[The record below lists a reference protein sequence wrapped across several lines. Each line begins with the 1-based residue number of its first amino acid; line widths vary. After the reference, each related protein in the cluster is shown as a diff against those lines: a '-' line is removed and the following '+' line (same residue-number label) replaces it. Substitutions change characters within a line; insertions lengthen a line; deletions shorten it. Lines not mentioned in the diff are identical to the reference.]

1 MKDPEFANPKLANP
15 KLADPKLIDPRL
27 TDADARTRITED
39 TATTLFVEAGAGS
52 GKTHSLVQRICRLVL
67 VDGIELDRIAAI
79 TFTEKAAA
87 ELRERVRV
95 ELAGH
100 STPEAEI
107 ALQQLD
113 TAAIGTLHGFAA
125 RLIGEHPLEA
135 KVPPR
140 IEVVDAMGSQ
150 LSFQRRWE
158 RMQRLLFTDDAP
170 AVVVDA
176 MHILIATGVSVNQM
190 RTLADGLDR
199 NWDRLTLD
207 DDPQRITEANIDTIL
222 WEAESICDY
231 LDDCTDHGDK
241 LAQQLIILRDWLTL
255 VQAEHDAT
263 GWIPIVVDCPGP
275 GTGGRGGAW
284 KGGTAQVKGI
294 KARIKSLRDETIPGV
309 LTEYLDGALRVV
321 LHHLTK
327 LILHE
332 AAERRRTG
340 RLEFHDLLVYAAKV
354 LEIPEVAAAAHERYQ
369 RVLLDEFQDT
379 DPLQLKLAQRIV
391 AGADA
396 GADADPD
403 VDARGRLFTV
413 GDPKQS
419 IYRFR
424 RADIAAYMGA
434 REQVPDADVVQLTT
448 NFRSTRTVIEWVNE
462 VFGRLIAAQGHV
474 QPEYVAL
481 AARPDRPQPAPL
493 LWGPAP
499 FVFSDDSEPT
509 ADELNLGK
517 AEVPRTREARDVA
530 RIIATATEIG
540 WCHEK
545 YRDKDDYEH
554 VPLRWSDI
562 CILIPSRAVLPY
574 LEKSLDAAGIEFR
587 SEASS
592 LVYSTQEVHDLL
604 VTCRALAN
612 TADSAAIVAALRTPL
627 FGCGD
632 DDLLR
637 WRTAGGKW
645 IIHLDPPPGQEDSPV
660 AAAFRYLREV
670 SARLGDLNP
679 GALLAR
685 LAADRRVF
693 EVSMDSPRHRDVWR
707 RLRFVIDQAHA
718 WYAEDRGSLRDYLDW
733 AAGQADENARVAEA
747 VLPEIGVNA
756 VRIMTIHAAK
766 GLQFPMV
773 IVAGMSGGFRTDSEP
788 VLWDAD
794 DTLQAYASKTVR
806 TSGYKDAEN
815 LEDAHIQAEKIR
827 LLYVACT
834 RAESH
839 LAVSGYIGA
848 RSCWGSILA
857 AGLDGVEN
865 LMPELVEARRHEE
878 DAPTVGEHQS
888 WDDWTAETERI
899 AELSARRSS
908 YSATHIAHPETDT
921 ATTLLDSY
929 TTGGLIAQ
937 GNPTPV
943 TGVLAGK
950 DHGKH
955 LGTALHSVL
964 EAVSLAD
971 GADDTFRETA
981 RNVAAAND
989 FEEPD
994 TFVALA
1000 CSAIDAEPV
1009 RRAAIRPHWQEMQL
1023 AGIAPDGVT
1032 VVEGIADLVYRDDD
1046 GTLVILDYKT
1056 DVGVSQSTIDAYW
1069 TQLSIYADLI
1079 GQATGERVGRLELVF
1094 CRPGDAVTIRRPCV

>member
-1 MKDPEFANPKLANP
+1 MTDER
-15 KLADPKLIDPRL
+15 LADE
-27 TDADARTRITED
+27 AARTRITED
-39 TATTLFVEAGAGS
+39 TTSTLFVEAGAGS

-95 ELAGH
+95 ELATH
-100 STPEAEI
+100 ATPEAEK
-107 ALQQLD
+107 ALLQLD
-113 TAAIGTLHGFAA
+113 TAAIGTLHGFAS
-125 RLIGEHPLEA
+125 RIISEHPLEA

-158 RMQRLLFTDDAP
+158 RMQQLLFTDNAP
-170 AVVVDA
+170 DEVVEA
-176 MHILIATGVSVNQM
+176 MHIIIATGVSVNQM

-199 NWDRLTLD
+199 NWDRLTTDTGPGHLTGAD
-207 DDPQRITEANIDTIL
+207 VDVILRETDRICAFASRCTDPEDRLVQVLHELSRWKTELEEEGDSLGWIAIANDLPKAGNVGRAAAWKGVAPKDIRADIKNL
-222 WEAESICDY
+222 KESVIADVVGDY
-231 LDDCTDHGDK
+231 LDS
-241 LAQQLIILRDWLTL
+241 ALR
-255 VQAEHDAT
+255 
-263 GWIPIVVDCPGP
+263 IVV
-275 GTGGRGGAW
+275 
-284 KGGTAQVKGI
+284 
-294 KARIKSLRDETIPGV
+294 
-309 LTEYLDGALRVV
+309 
-321 LHHLTK
+321 HHLST
-327 LILHE
+327 LILDE

-354 LEIPEVAAAAHERYQ
+354 LKDPAVAAAAHERYQ

-379 DPLQLKLAQRIV
+379 DPLQLTLARRIV
-391 AGADA
+391 AGA
-396 GADADPD
+396 GAVD
-403 VDARGRLFTV
+403 VAGRLFTV

-434 REQVPDADVVQLTT
+434 REQVPAADVVQLTT
-448 NFRSTRTVIEWVNE
+448 NFRSTRTVIDWVNE
-462 VFGRLIAAQGHV
+462 VFGNLIVTQGHV

-481 AARPDRPQPAPL
+481 APRPDRPQPAPL

-509 ADELNLGK
+509 VEELNLSK
-517 AEVPRTREARDVA
+517 AEIPRTREARDVA
-530 RIIATATEIG
+530 RIIATATGTG

-545 YRDKDDYEH
+545 YRGEDDYDH

-562 CILIPSRAVLPY
+562 CILIPSRAVLPF

-604 VTCRALAN
+604 TTCRALAN

-637 WRTAGGKW
+637 WRKAGGKW
-645 IIHLDPPPGQEDSPV
+645 IIHLDPPEGQEDSPV
-660 AAAFRYLREV
+660 AHAFGYLREV
-670 SARLGDLNP
+670 AARLGDLNP
-679 GALLAR
+679 GDLLSR

-733 AAGQADENARVAEA
+733 AATQADENARVAEA

-773 IVAGMSGGFRTDSEP
+773 IVAGMSGGFRNDPEP
-788 VLWDAD
+788 VLWDSA
-794 DTLQAYASKTVR
+794 DTLHAYASATVR
-806 TSGYKDAEN
+806 TSGYKAAEAM
-815 LEDAHIQAEKIR
+815 EAAHIQAEKIR

-839 LAVSGYIGA
+839 LAVSGYIGS

-865 LMPELVEARRHEE
+865 VMPELVEARRHEE

-908 YSATHIAHPETDT
+908 YSATYIAHPETDT
-921 ATTLLDSY
+921 ATKLLDSY
-929 TTGGLIAQ
+929 TTGGLVAR
-937 GNPTPV
+937 GEPTPV
-943 TGVLAGK
+943 AGGTASK
-950 DHGKH
+950 DHGKN
-955 LGTALHSVL
+955 LGTALHAVL

-989 FEEPD
+989 FED
-994 TFVALA
+994 QDFFVALA
-1000 CSAIDAEPV
+1000 CSAIEAEPV
-1009 RRAAIRPHWQEMQL
+1009 RRAALRPHWQEMQL

-1046 GTLVILDYKT
+1046 GTLVIVDYKT
-1056 DVGVSQSTIDAYW
+1056 DVGVKQSTIEAYW
-1069 TQLSIYADLI
+1069 TQLSIYADMI

-1094 CRPGDAVTIRRPCV
+1094 CRPGDAVTIRRTCV